1 MIEHSAGTGQKE
13 TGSYYTPLLLADF
26 MAYHIFDR
34 EHYQLPDEIKVL
46 EPSVGDGVFLQSMF
60 NNQHFA
66 GRIIAPP
73 KKIDLWAIERDKS
86 AIAQAERNAKQIVTS
101 PNTAKFINEDYL
113 EFQTSGDEKFD
124 LIIGNPPYI
133 RSSHLEDGQL
143 EKCLEIHKASNLSD
157 RKIKNIWTSF
167 LIGGVQALSDDGVL
181 AFVLPSEL
189 LQVIYA
195 KEIRDL
201 LRDTFNK
208 IEIFT
213 FNELVFADIEQDVI
227 VLICAKK
234 QEKGVSF
241 YHVDK
246 LEQLKKPEFFK
257 DNSNVH
263 RETLD
268 KWTNYILSDSDL
280 AFLDGLKER
289 MALKNVKD
297 YCSSITG
304 IVTAANDYFIT
315 DQKTV
320 AEYSLKSIAEPIL
333 KKGAP
338 LTARLTEA
346 DMISMT
352 ENGLPTSFLAFED
365 STSGN
370 FPESYKSYL
379 EIGISRQIDQ
389 RYKMKLRNNWYAI
402 PSVWVSEGFFT
413 KRSNIFPR
421 IMVNEAK
428 ALVTDSFYRI
438 TMHEGYNIY
447 DLSFSF
453 HNTLTFI
460 YAELEGRYYGGSV
473 LELTP
478 NEFKKLAIPYVGNLR
493 RTYFDQLDDI
503 LRQKPTVSGVLDYT
517 DKIILK
523 DNYGLNDDELVKL
536 RRIYKNLIVRR
547 LKGSSGKLI

>member
-1 MIEHSAGTGQKE
+1 MIEHSSGTGQKE
-13 TGSYYTPLLLADF
+13 IGSYYTPLLLADF
-26 MAYHIFDR
+26 MAYHLFDK
-34 EHYQLPDEIKVL
+34 EHYQLPDKIKIL
-46 EPSVGDGVFLQSMF
+46 EPSVGDGVFLQSIF
-60 NNQHFA
+60 NNQHFK
-66 GRIIAPP
+66 GRIVAPP
-73 KKIDLWAIERDKS
+73 KKIDLWAVERDEN
-86 AIAQAERNAKQIVTS
+86 AIIKAKQNAKQIAHR
-101 PNTAKFINEDYL
+101 PNTAQFINEDYL
-113 EFQTSGDEKFD
+113 NFHLSSREKFD

-133 RSSHLEDGQL
+133 KSNHLDDGQL
-143 EKCLEIHKASNLSD
+143 EKCLEIHKTSNLSNK
-157 RKIKNIWTSF
+157 KIKNIWTSF
-167 LIGGVQALSDDGVL
+167 LVGGVQSLSDDGVL
-181 AFVLPSEL
+181 AFVLPAEL

-213 FNELVFADIEQDVI
+213 FNELIFADIEQDVI

-268 KWTNYILSDSDL
+268 KWTNYILSDADL
-280 AFLDGLKER
+280 AFLDGLKEK
-289 MALKNVKD
+289 MALKHIKD

-304 IVTAANDYFIT
+304 IVTAANDYLIA
-315 DQKTV
+315 DQATV
-320 AEYSLKSIAEPIL
+320 VEYGLKDIAKPIL

-338 LTARLTEA
+338 LTVRLTE
-346 DMISMT
+346 DDIISM
-352 ENGLPTSFLAFED
+352 EKKGAPTSFLAFD
-365 STSGN
+365 NVPSDG
-370 FPESYKSYL
+370 FPENYKAYL
-379 EIGISRQIDQ
+379 KLGISRQIDQ
-389 RYKMKLRNNWYAI
+389 RYKMKLRDNWYVV
-402 PSVWVSEGFFT
+402 PSIWVSQGFFT

-428 ALVTDSFYRI
+428 VLVTDSFYRI
-438 TMHEGYNIY
+438 TMETGRSIY

-478 NEFKKLAIPYVGNLR
+478 NEFKRLSIPYVDNIPMS
-493 RTYFDQLDDI
+493 YFNELDVI
-503 LRQKPTVSGVLDYT
+503 LRGKPTVSKVLDYT
-517 DKIILK
+517 DKVILREA
-523 DNYGLNDDELVKL
+523 YGLNSYELSEL
-536 RRIYKNLIVRR
+536 RRIYKNLIIRR
-547 LKGSSGKLI
+547 LKGSSKKLI